1 MRRPHRAFR
10 ARVTVQPGLV
20 WLTGASAG
28 IGRAVALR
36 LAREGWRVAASA
48 RRAEALASLC
58 TEARGLPGDIR
69 AFPVDVTDRLAVA
82 DCVAAIECDF
92 GRIDL
97 AVLNAGTHEPMPA
110 DKFSAATVR
119 RLLDINVMGV
129 ANGLEAVLPLL
140 IARGAGRVAIVASL
154 AGYGG
159 LPSAAAYGASKA
171 ALINLAEALR
181 PELLEKGVILQL
193 INPGFVKTP
202 LTDRNDFEMPFLISA
217 EEAAEAIL
225 RGLRSDR
232 FEIAFPGTF
241 VRLMKLLRLLPY
253 SLYFRITRRLVRR

>member
-1 MRRPHRAFR
+1 MTA
-10 ARVTVQPGLV
+10 APGLA

-28 IGRAVALR
+28 IGRALALR
-36 LAREGWRVAASA
+36 LARDGWRVAASA
-48 RRAEALASLC
+48 RRGEALEALRQ
-58 TEARGLPGDIR
+58 EARGLPGEIR
-69 AFPVDVTDRLAVA
+69 AFPVDVTDRQAVA
-82 DCVAAIECDF
+82 DCVAAIERDL

-110 DKFSAATVR
+110 DKFSAAIVQ

-140 IARGAGRVAIVASL
+140 IARGAGRVGIVASL

-171 ALINLAEALR
+171 ALINMAEALR
-181 PELLEKGVILQL
+181 PELLEKGVVLQL

-202 LTDRNDFEMPFLISA
+202 LTDKNDFEMPFLVSA
-217 EEAAEAIL
+217 EDAAEAIL
-225 RGLRSDR
+225 RGLRSGR

-253 SLYFRITRRLVRR
+253 GLYFRLTRRLVRR

>member
-1 MRRPHRAFR
+1 LTA
-10 ARVTVQPGLV
+10 APGLV

-28 IGRAVALR
+28 IGRALALR
-36 LAREGWRVAASA
+36 LARDGWRVAASA
-48 RRAEALASLC
+48 RRGDALDSLRQ
-58 TEARGLPGDIR
+58 EARGLPGEIR
-69 AFPVDVTDRLAVA
+69 AFPVDVTDRRAVA
-82 DCVAAIECDF
+82 ACVAAIEREF

-97 AVLNAGTHEPMPA
+97 ALLNAGTHEPMPA
-110 DKFSAATVR
+110 DKFSAAIVQ

-171 ALINLAEALR
+171 ALINMAESLR
-181 PELLEKGVILQL
+181 PELLERGVVLQV

-202 LTDRNDFEMPFLISA
+202 LTDKNDFDMPFLISA
-217 EEAAEAIL
+217 EDAAEAIL
-225 RGLRSDR
+225 RGLKSDR
-232 FEIAFPGTF
+232 FEIAFPGAF

-253 SLYFRITRRLVRR
+253 GLYFRLTRRLVRR

>member
-1 MRRPHRAFR
+1 MTA
-10 ARVTVQPGLV
+10 APGLV

-28 IGRAVALR
+28 IGRALALR
-36 LAREGWRVAASA
+36 LARDGWRVAASA
-48 RRAEALASLC
+48 RRGDALDSLRQ
-58 TEARGLPGDIR
+58 EARGLPGEIR
-69 AFPVDVTDRLAVA
+69 AFPVDVTDRRAVA
-82 DCVAAIECDF
+82 ACVAAIEREF

-97 AVLNAGTHEPMPA
+97 ALLNAGTHEPMPA
-110 DKFSAATVR
+110 DKFSAAIVQ

-171 ALINLAEALR
+171 ALINMAESLR
-181 PELLEKGVILQL
+181 PELLERGVVLQV

-202 LTDRNDFEMPFLISA
+202 LTDKNDFDMPFLISA
-217 EEAAEAIL
+217 EDAAEAIL
-225 RGLRSDR
+225 RGLKSDR
-232 FEIAFPGTF
+232 FEIAFPGAF

-253 SLYFRITRRLVRR
+253 GLYFRLTRRLVRR

>member
-1 MRRPHRAFR
+1 LTAAPRLA
-10 ARVTVQPGLV
+10 

-28 IGRAVALR
+28 IGRALALR
-36 LAREGWRVAASA
+36 LARDGWRVAASA
-48 RRAEALASLC
+48 RRGDVLDSLRQ
-58 TEARGLPGDIR
+58 EARGLPGEIR
-69 AFPVDVTDRLAVA
+69 AFPVDVTDRRAVA
-82 DCVAAIECDF
+82 DCVAAIERDF

-97 AVLNAGTHEPMPA
+97 ALLNAGTHEPMPA
-110 DKFSAATVR
+110 DKFSAAVVQ

-154 AGYGG
+154 AGYSG

-171 ALINLAEALR
+171 ALINMAESLR
-181 PELLEKGVILQL
+181 PELLEKGVVLQV

-202 LTDRNDFEMPFLISA
+202 LTDKNDFEMPFLISA
-217 EEAAEAIL
+217 DDAAAAIL
-225 RGLRSDR
+225 RGLKSDR
-232 FEIAFPGTF
+232 FEIAFPGGF

-253 SLYFRITRRLVRR
+253 GLYFRLTRRLVRR